1 MKNTWNL
8 LDSPAVAHT
17 VVIEGFAKDFSE
29 PSVSKQKASSK
40 TSSSKSRSSC
50 LACVVKAMLQTFSP
64 NRFVGLLP

>member
-29 PSVSKQKASSK
+29 PSVSKQKLYSGQGAS
-40 TSSSKSRSSC
+40 TR
-50 LACVVKAMLQTFSP
+50 
-64 NRFVGLLP
+64 VGY

>member
-29 PSVSKQKASSK
+29 PSVSKQKKLYKHKEHA
-40 TSSSKSRSSC
+40 
-50 LACVVKAMLQTFSP
+50 AVV
-64 NRFVGLLP
+64 

>member
-29 PSVSKQKASSK
+29 PSVSKQKFYS
-40 TSSSKSRSSC
+40 
-50 LACVVKAMLQTFSP
+50 
-64 NRFVGLLP
+64 G